1 MSRGLVMTCLL
12 FELPTII
19 SVFQFQKKSPM
30 NWLYI

>member
-1 MSRGLVMTCLL
+1 MCRGLVMICLL

-19 SVFQFQKKSPM
+19 SAFLFKRSYLM